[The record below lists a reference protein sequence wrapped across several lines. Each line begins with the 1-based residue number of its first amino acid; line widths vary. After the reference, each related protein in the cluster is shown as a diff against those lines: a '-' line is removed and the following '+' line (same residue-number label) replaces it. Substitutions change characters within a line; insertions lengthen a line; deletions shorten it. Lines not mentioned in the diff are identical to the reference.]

1 MNSYCTYALHQIEV
15 AVISVVA
22 IIDRLDESDLLVQPT
37 EDKHS
42 VGESLKHI
50 AVICRAD
57 FYISGGATQEEMD
70 AYYEA
75 VSLNNLKDI
84 QAELLSDYSHLEQA
98 FRDMTEEEL
107 HQETTSYW
115 GSPIQGMNGRL
126 KSSPICITIE
136 DNCMRCW
143 FTVTGRIRRF
153 RYSNSHKRSIF
164 PDPNSV
170 FRNSGF
176 VCL

>member
-42 VGESLKHI
+42 VGELLKHI

-70 AYYEA
+70 AYYEG

-84 QAELLSDYSHLEQA
+84 QAELLSSYSHLEQA

-107 HQETTSYW
+107 HQEKTSYW
-115 GSPIQGMNGRL
+115 GVTYSRYEWLLEIVAHLYHHRGQLHAMLVHCNG
-126 KSSPICITIE
+126 K
-136 DNCMRCW
+136 
-143 FTVTGRIRRF
+143 
-153 RYSNSHKRSIF
+153 
-164 PDPNSV
+164 DPKV
-170 FRNSGF
+170 PLFE
-176 VCL
+176 